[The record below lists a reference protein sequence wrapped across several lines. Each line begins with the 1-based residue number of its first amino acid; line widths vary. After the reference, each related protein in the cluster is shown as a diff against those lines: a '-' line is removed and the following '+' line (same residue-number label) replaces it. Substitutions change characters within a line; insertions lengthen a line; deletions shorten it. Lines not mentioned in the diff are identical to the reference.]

1 MIIYSFRS
9 ASARWPENETEMD
22 QDIALPLKR
31 RLNAHG
37 RVLRRARIFARLR
50 EGWAYDE
57 IAREEKLTPQ
67 RIRQIVS
74 EALQRRPVDVD
85 TDHAK
90 LQLAR
95 LAPALKVAC
104 EAVEAGEIR
113 AINPLLRVLERL
125 DRYQKSAAVLQRYDD
140 EAREKLMIKI
150 NRIAANLGIDKPE
163 EAPSAPDAPDE
174 AEPPALAAPDAADS
188 EQVLMEEVEENS

>member
-1 MIIYSFRS
+1 
-9 ASARWPENETEMD
+9 MD
-22 QDIALPLKR
+22 QDIALPPKR
-31 RLNAHG
+31 RLNAHA
-37 RVLRRARIFARLR
+37 RILRRARIFARLR

-67 RIRQIVS
+67 RIRQIVT
-74 EALQRRPVDVD
+74 EALRQRPVDVD

-113 AINPLLRVLERL
+113 AINPLLRVLDKL
-125 DRYQKSAAVLQRYDD
+125 DRYQKSAQVLQKYDD
-140 EAREKLMIKI
+140 EARQKLMDKI
-150 NRIAANLGIDKPE
+150 NRVAANLMSKRDESPPE
-163 EAPSAPDAPDE
+163 SDALDA
-174 AEPPALAAPDAADS
+174 AEPPPTLATAEAADLK
-188 EQVLMEEVEENS
+188 QILMEETEENSPGVAASP

>member
-1 MIIYSFRS
+1 
-9 ASARWPENETEMD
+9 MD
-22 QDIALPLKR
+22 QEITVAPKR
-31 RLNAHG
+31 RLNAHA
-37 RVLRRARIFARLR
+37 RILRRARIFARLR

-67 RIRQIVS
+67 RIRQIVT
-74 EALQRRPVDVD
+74 EALRQRPVDVD

-113 AINPLLRVLERL
+113 AINPLLRVLDKL
-125 DRYQKSAAVLQRYDD
+125 DRYQKSAQVLQKYDD
-140 EAREKLMIKI
+140 EARQKLMDKI
-150 NRIAANLGIDKPE
+150 NRVAANLMSKRDESPPE
-163 EAPSAPDAPDE
+163 SDALDA
-174 AEPPALAAPDAADS
+174 AEPPPTLATAEAADLK
-188 EQVLMEEVEENS
+188 QILMEETEENSPGVAASP

>member
-1 MIIYSFRS
+1 
-9 ASARWPENETEMD
+9 MD
-22 QDIALPLKR
+22 QNIALPPKR
-31 RLNAHG
+31 RLNAHA
-37 RVLRRARIFARLR
+37 RILRRARIFARLR

-67 RIRQIVS
+67 RIRQIVT
-74 EALQRRPVDVD
+74 EALRQRPVDVD

-113 AINPLLRVLERL
+113 AINPLLRVLDKL
-125 DRYQKSAAVLQRYDD
+125 DRYQKSAQVLQKYDD
-140 EAREKLMIKI
+140 EARQKLMDKI
-150 NRIAANLGIDKPE
+150 NRVAANLMSKRDELPQAPESPDAVEAPPAFAAPEAAEPE
-163 EAPSAPDAPDE
+163 E
-174 AEPPALAAPDAADS
+174 L
-188 EQVLMEEVEENS
+188 LMEETEENSPGVAASP

>member
-1 MIIYSFRS
+1 
-9 ASARWPENETEMD
+9 MD
-22 QDIALPLKR
+22 QNIALPPKR
-31 RLNAHG
+31 RLNAHA
-37 RVLRRARIFARLR
+37 RILRRARIFARLR

-67 RIRQIVS
+67 RIRQIVT
-74 EALQRRPVDVD
+74 EALRQRPVDVD

-113 AINPLLRVLERL
+113 AINPLLRVLDKL
-125 DRYQKSAAVLQRYDD
+125 DRYQKSAQVLQKYDD
-140 EAREKLMIKI
+140 EARQKLMDKI
-150 NRIAANLGIDKPE
+150 NRVAANLGFDEPG
-163 EAPSAPDAPDE
+163 EARACE
-174 AEPPALAAPDAADS
+174 AALAPPAGGEAAAPDGARAGGGGA
-188 EQVLMEEVEENS
+188 

>member
-1 MIIYSFRS
+1 
-9 ASARWPENETEMD
+9 MD
-22 QDIALPLKR
+22 PDIALPPKR
-31 RLNAHG
+31 RLNAQG

-67 RIRQIVS
+67 RIHQIVT
-74 EALQRRPVDVD
+74 EALQRRLVDVE

-104 EAVEAGEIR
+104 EAVETGEIR
-113 AINPLLRVLERL
+113 AINPLLRVLDKL
-125 DRYQKSAAVLQRYDD
+125 DRYQKSAFVLQKYDD
-140 EAREKLMIKI
+140 EARQKLMDKI
-150 NRIAANLGIDKPE
+150 NRVAANLQARE
-163 EAPSAPDAPDE
+163 ERRQARENPGAADEPPGPATFDE
-174 AEPPALAAPDAADS
+174 AEPDGALVGEEESASEEAEKNPLGVAAS
-188 EQVLMEEVEENS
+188 H